1 MLSVNICDKKNNCSG
16 KEIDYEEWFA
26 DKYLTT
32 IVNEKHFDIN
42 ASEEDNR
49 IKDVSKIH
57 HIPIPNQIK
66 STYQYKIRTGT
77 FDVDSSVASVS
88 QDPQNFFDVQYK
100 GQFLKTKSNDEWF
113 RVTFEMSKDVLEVR
127 QQVYF
132 FLDFLKDMGG
142 LLFFLYILVRG
153 IVCIMTWN

>member
-1 MLSVNICDKKNNCSG
+1 MRCLSLDEIKKLELYGDYDCVRGSRIVLSVNICDKKNNCSG

-26 DKYLTT
+26 DQYLTY
-32 IVNEKHFDIN
+32 IVNEKHFDLN

-49 IKDVSKIH
+49 IKDVSRIH

-88 QDPQNFFDVQYK
+88 QDP
-100 GQFLKTKSNDEWF
+100 
-113 RVTFEMSKDVLEVR
+113 
-127 QQVYF
+127 
-132 FLDFLKDMGG
+132 
-142 LLFFLYILVRG
+142 
-153 IVCIMTWN
+153 